1 MHRAS
6 TFKKVAIIFVL
17 VCFLLSTGLVS
28 LLYLGGSNVPTN
40 TGAVE
45 VVPTGSTTG
54 TADETLAPGSI
65 LNAFS
70 TGN

>member
-1 MHRAS
+1 MHHAS
-6 TFKKVAIIFVL
+6 TSKKVAIIFVL

-28 LLYLGGSNVPTN
+28 LLYLGTPNTATN
-40 TGAVE
+40 TGAVDAI
-45 VVPTGSTTG
+45 PTGSTTG
-54 TADETLAPGSI
+54 TTDESLAPGSI